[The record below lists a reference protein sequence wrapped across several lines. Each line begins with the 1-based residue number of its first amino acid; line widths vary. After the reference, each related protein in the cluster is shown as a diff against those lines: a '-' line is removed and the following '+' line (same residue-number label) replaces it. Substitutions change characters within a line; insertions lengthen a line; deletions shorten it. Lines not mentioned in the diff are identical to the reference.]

1 MVLTDMRQVISHAR
15 AGRAQTI
22 YRTITVKSQSERVEE
37 GASIIAM
44 AFATELQLAA

>member
-22 YRTITVKSQSERVEE
+22 YQKVNVKSQSERVAE

-44 AFATELQLAA
+44 AFASEVAVAA